1 MRKDYGTRK
10 KMMGGGMTKKRTM
23 LKDGS
28 LKMVTKNGKKVPF
41 FAADGKGK
49 MMGGGMVKPKKMMG
63 GGMLKPKK
71 KMMGGGMTKIKYRGG
86 GIVKQGVR
94 PTKYV

>member
-1 MRKDYGTRK
+1 MRLEKNTGGKD
-10 KMMGGGMTKKRTM
+10 
-23 LKDGS
+23 
-28 LKMVTKNGKKVPF
+28 
-41 FAADGKGK
+41 K

-63 GGMLKPKK
+63 GGMVKPK